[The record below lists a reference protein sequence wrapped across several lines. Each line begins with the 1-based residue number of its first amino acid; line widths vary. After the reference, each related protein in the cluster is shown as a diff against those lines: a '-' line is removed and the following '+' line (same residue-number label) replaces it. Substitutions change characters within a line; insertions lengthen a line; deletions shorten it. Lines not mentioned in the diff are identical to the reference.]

1 LQKGDPVTEG
11 KNPTPSQSSPIQAD
25 VSPEG
30 QVGTHLTS
38 RRRLI
43 KLGGVAAPVALT
55 LTSRPVMAWHC
66 NTTSA
71 WGSAQINPNQS
82 TTARN
87 LHNQLVDETWTIAN
101 WKDNTTRAGLGMSWA
116 SLGNAFGVA
125 IQTTNASG
133 ANYYKNL
140 TAAWLF
146 AAVGLPTGLAGTD
159 KLWDK
164 ICDGSQWQKYMIVAR
179 MNTLLIANVKSCL
192 TSSTHVDQ
200 LKLMAT
206 GTYSPSNLG
215 GMVWNQA
222 MIMQYLEHNWI
233 VRAA

>member
-1 LQKGDPVTEG
+1 MTEG
-11 KNPTPSQSSPIQAD
+11 KKSIPSESSPVQAV

-30 QVGTHLTS
+30 QADKCLTS

-71 WGSAQINPNQS
+71 WGSAQISPNQS

-87 LHNQLVDETWTIAN
+87 ANNQLVNETWTIAN
-101 WKDNTTRAGLGMSWA
+101 WKDNTTRAGLALPWI
-116 SLGNAFGVA
+116 SLGQAFGIAV
-125 IQTTNASG
+125 QTSNVSG

-140 TAAWLF
+140 TAGWLF
-146 AAVGLPTGLAGTD
+146 ASVGLPTGLASTD

-164 ICDGSQWQKYMIVAR
+164 ICNGSQWQKYMIVAR
-179 MNTLLIANVKSCL
+179 MNTILIANVKSCL

-215 GMVWNQA
+215 GVVWNQT
-222 MIMQYLEHNWI
+222 MIMQYLEQNWI

>member
-1 LQKGDPVTEG
+1 MTEG
-11 KNPTPSQSSPIQAD
+11 KKTIPSESSPIEA
-25 VSPEG
+25 VIAPEG
-30 QVGTHLTS
+30 QADKHLTS

-71 WGSAQINPNQS
+71 WGSAQINPNAS

-87 LHNQLVDETWTIAN
+87 KKNELVDETWTIEN
-101 WKDNTTRAGLGMSWA
+101 WKHNTTRAGLPSPWTA
-116 SLGNAFGVA
+116 LGQSFNVN
-125 IQTTNASG
+125 IQTSNPSG
-133 ANYYKNL
+133 ANYYKNF

-146 AAVGLPTGLAGTD
+146 ASVGLPTGIGAHD

-164 ICDGSQWQKYMIVAR
+164 ICNGSQWQKYMIVAR
-179 MNTLLIANVKSCL
+179 MNTRLITNVKSCL

-200 LKLMAT
+200 LRLMAT

-215 GMVWNQA
+215 GVVWNQA
-222 MIMQYLEHNWI
+222 MIIQYLEQNWI